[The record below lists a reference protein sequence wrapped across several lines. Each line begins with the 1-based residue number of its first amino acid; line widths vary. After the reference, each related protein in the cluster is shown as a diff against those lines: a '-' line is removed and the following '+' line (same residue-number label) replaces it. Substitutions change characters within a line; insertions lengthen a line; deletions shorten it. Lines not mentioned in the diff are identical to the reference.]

1 MKDVRRDAWVLRDD
15 GLAALVRE
23 LARDGRQVIGPTV
36 RDGAVV
42 LAEVDDAAQL
52 PHGWGVELAAGQY
65 RLVRREDAMV
75 FAHSAGPQSWKAYL
89 HPQHVRRWTADR
101 NAGGEWTVR
110 GEDEQEADATPAY
123 AFLGVRPCDLRAIA
137 VQGRVLGGGPG
148 ADTAY
153 RRRLDRAF
161 IIAVECT
168 DPGAT
173 CFCTS
178 MGSGPAVDRKDR
190 GYDLAMTE
198 LLDEG
203 GHRFLIRAGSDAG
216 AEMLTRL
223 PVEDA
228 APMTETAARRVV
240 ADAAERMGRS
250 MPPVDL
256 HALMAGS
263 TAAERWNDVASRCLT
278 CGNCTMVCP
287 TCFCTTTEDVTD
299 LTGDH
304 AERWQRWDSCFD
316 LDFSRLHGGPVRA
329 SGRSRYRQWLTHKLG
344 TWHDQFGESG
354 CVGCGRCIVWCPVG
368 IDITEEAAA
377 LAEETGQPEN
387 RGSVQT
393 AEPVRHARQEGGG
406 RR

>member
-1 MKDVRRDAWVLRDD
+1 MNDVWRDAWVLRDD

-23 LARDGRQVIGPTV
+23 LARGGRQVIGPTV
-36 RDGAVV
+36 RDGAIV
-42 LAEVDDAAQL
+42 LAELDDAAQL
-52 PHGWGVELAAGQY
+52 PHGWGVELEAGRY

-89 HPQHVRRWTADR
+89 HPQRVRRWTADR
-101 NAGGEWTVR
+101 NAGGEWTVQ
-110 GEDEQEADATPAY
+110 GEGEGEVPAY

-153 RRRLDRAF
+153 RRRLERAF
-161 IIAVECT
+161 IVAVECT

-178 MGSGPAVDRKDR
+178 MGSGPAVGAEDR

-203 GHRFLIRAGSDAG
+203 GHRFLVRAGSAAG
-216 AEMLTRL
+216 TEMLTRL
-223 PVEDA
+223 PVERA
-228 APMTETAARRVV
+228 APVTESAARRVV

-263 TAAERWNDVASRCLT
+263 LEAKRWDDVASRCLT

-304 AERWQRWDSCFD
+304 TDRWQRWDSCFD
-316 LDFSRLHGGPVRA
+316 LDFSHLHGGPVRA

-377 LAEETGQPEN
+377 LAEE
-387 RGSVQT
+387 
-393 AEPVRHARQEGGG
+393 ARQAGEAGRARPAEHQRSAGQKGGED
-406 RR
+406 R